1 MDYKIER
8 KKILVKINEF
18 TEKID
23 TMMSMVEKGKT
34 FVVTREGKP
43 IAEVLSL
50 RGKKQNWKRKLDKIT
65 LAEGVSAQSYIEEE
79 RNLR

>member
-1 MDYKIER
+1 MNYKIER
-8 KKILVKINEF
+8 KKTLVKINEF

-23 TMMSMVEKGKT
+23 TMMSLVEKGKT